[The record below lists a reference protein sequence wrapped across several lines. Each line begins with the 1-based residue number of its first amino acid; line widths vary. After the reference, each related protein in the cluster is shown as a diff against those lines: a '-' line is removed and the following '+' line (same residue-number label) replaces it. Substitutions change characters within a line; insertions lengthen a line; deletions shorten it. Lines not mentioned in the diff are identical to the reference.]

1 MWLRTRKQL
10 LRLAV
15 FLLYNP
21 YVIYEIR
28 LAWPYTVDLID
39 LKTWRLLARQTQL
52 SSKLKITCPSKKKQ
66 KIFLYKWK
74 IPRDI
79 FVTDTKPVWVQMVLS
94 IRPEITAILRNISVH
109 VQTKIWRVINYQM
122 YKMNICLKSIKSLE
136 RFSTIR
142 KERIMAK
149 LSFPNQ
155 LLMNGY
161 LRAITGWTW
170 HRKHVS

>member
-1 MWLRTRKQL
+1 MAFGETNTTIKQIK
-10 LRLAV
+10 
-15 FLLYNP
+15 NN
-21 YVIYEIR
+21 
-28 LAWPYTVDLID
+28 
-39 LKTWRLLARQTQL
+39 L
-52 SSKLKITCPSKKKQ
+52 SVVKKQ